1 MRRFV
6 KLSLLCLVAGAGAC
20 STPELEHPTEN
31 LPYAG
36 VRFINAVPDSAG
48 SFGLDFRF
56 VDLLESNAHYRITFR
71 NSPASN
77 IPSAIQYKGARE
89 GNRQFR
95 VFLDD
100 TLQSIASKVLVDMT
114 VPLVKEHN
122 YTAMLWGNGRSASTT
137 AAGAGGDKMALS
149 FWDEDVTITTAGKI
163 KLRVINATSAP
174 IDVYTFVGSTVP
186 GTPTWA
192 AVPAYSKSAY
202 VEVDSG
208 SYNYQIRAAGGVTA
222 LVATSAM
229 IAGHVATWNTPRPTR
244 AVARPDR
251 RRTSTRSPARRS
263 PELHSARSCSHH
275 RSPARRRRSSPA
287 RESGTCGT
295 SVPRVS
301 AIRTA
306 ERSLLDREGPPD
318 LRRPFVHSRLPGT
331 YRQLSLM
338 HGFTESR

>member
-6 KLSLLCLVAGAGAC
+6 KLSLLCLAAGAGAC

-56 VDLLESNAHYRITFR
+56 VDLLESNAHFRITFR

-149 FWDEDVTITTAGKI
+149 FWDEDVTVTTAGKI

-192 AVPAYSKSAY
+192 AVPAYSKSNY

-208 SYNYQIRAAGGVTA
+208 SYNYQIRAAGGATA

-229 IAGHVATWNTPRPTR
+229 IAGQVATCSGRPANEYT
-244 AVARPDR
+244 AANP
-251 RRTSTRSPARRS
+251 
-263 PELHSARSCSHH
+263 
-275 RSPARRRRSSPA
+275 
-287 RESGTCGT
+287 SGCPIGQ
-295 SVPRVS
+295 SEDIE
-301 AIRTA
+301 A
-306 ERSLLDREGPPD
+306 
-318 LRRPFVHSRLPGT
+318 LPGT
-331 YRQLSLM
+331 KVAGSALSAIVFPPSVAGSKAAQFSSTGIGYMWDKRPPRLCNPYC
-338 HGFTESR
+338 